1 MCIGVRIL
9 PELML
14 SSILEEVTDTRR
26 AWAVAL
32 LWLLAVTI
40 LNVQTGGE
48 WRSTLLFAIPVAI
61 VSWRNWQLG
70 FLVAAIAVLAAK
82 FGGAMPEP
90 GSPDPLWA
98 DGLVAF
104 TKLSIDA
111 VVVNVWGRRHRRR
124 RQQGAV
130 DERSDARSK

>member
-1 MCIGVRIL
+1 
-9 PELML
+9 ML
-14 SSILEEVTDTRR
+14 SSILEEVTDSRR
-26 AWAVAL
+26 SWAVAL

-130 DERSDARSK
+130 DERGDARSK

>member
-1 MCIGVRIL
+1 
-9 PELML
+9 ML

-130 DERSDARSK
+130 DERGDARSK

>member
-1 MCIGVRIL
+1 
-9 PELML
+9 ML
-14 SSILEEVTDTRR
+14 SSILEEVTDSRR

-104 TKLSIDA
+104 AKLSIDA
-111 VVVNVWGRRHRRR
+111 VVVNAWGRRHRRR
-124 RQQGAV
+124 RQQGAA
-130 DERSDARSK
+130 DERSDVRSK

>member
-1 MCIGVRIL
+1 
-9 PELML
+9 ML
-14 SSILEEVTDTRR
+14 SSILEEVTDSRR

-124 RQQGAV
+124 RQQGAI